1 MNSRKPCHAEMG
13 ISHLNAPDGIP
24 LTVRD
29 WPLAGAVV
37 ARATVLI
44 VHGLGEHSGRYAAL
58 AHRLNDW
65 GFAVRAYDQYGHG
78 LSGGPQGGLSSDT
91 RLLDDL
97 AVVLDATRSA
107 MPRNQPL
114 VLLGHSLGGLVAS
127 DFVASGL
134 RHVDALVLSS
144 PALALHLSGAQ
155 KALMSSLPKLVPNLR
170 VANGVQSRH
179 LSHDAA
185 VVSAYDSDGLQHNRI
200 SARLARYMAEAGLRV
215 QAKARNWCVPTL
227 LLWAGQD
234 KLVDPSG
241 SRSFAEHAPP
251 QTLQAQCFEQSYHEI
266 FNESPELAEPVFAR
280 LEQWLGQQFPQA

>member
-1 MNSRKPCHAEMG
+1 MGSQNNTGAEMR
-13 ISHLNAPDGIP
+13 ISHLSAPDGTQ

-29 WPLAGAVV
+29 WPLAGGAV

-58 AHRLNDW
+58 ARQLNDW
-65 GFAVRAYDQYGHG
+65 GFAVRAYDQFGHG
-78 LSGGPQGGLSSDT
+78 LSGGARGALTSDM

-97 AVVLDATRSA
+97 AAVLDATRA
-107 MPRNQPL
+107 TMPRDQSL

-134 RHVDALVLSS
+134 RNVDALVLSS
-144 PALALHLSGAQ
+144 PALALHLSGVQ
-155 KALMSSLPKLVPNLR
+155 KALMASLPKLLPNLR

-179 LSHDAA
+179 LSHDPA
-185 VVSAYDSDGLQHNRI
+185 VVKAYDTDTLQHNRI
-200 SARLARYMAEAGLRV
+200 SARLARYMAEGGLRV

-234 KLVDPSG
+234 KLVDPAG
-241 SRSFAEHAPP
+241 SQAFAEHVPLKV
-251 QTLQAQCFEQSYHEI
+251 LQAQCFEEAYHEI
-266 FNESPELAEPVFAR
+266 FNESTELAAPVLAR
-280 LEQWLGQQFPQA
+280 LRAWLDQQFPAA

>member
-1 MNSRKPCHAEMG
+1 MGSQNNTGAEMR
-13 ISHLNAPDGIP
+13 ISHLSAPDGTQ

-29 WPLAGAVV
+29 WPLAGGAV

-58 AHRLNDW
+58 ARQLNDW
-65 GFAVRAYDQYGHG
+65 GFAVRAYDQFGHG
-78 LSGGPQGGLSSDT
+78 LSGGTRGALTSDM

-97 AVVLDATRSA
+97 AAVLDATRA
-107 MPRNQPL
+107 TMPRDQSL

-134 RHVDALVLSS
+134 RNVDALVLSS
-144 PALALHLSGAQ
+144 PALALHLSGVQ
-155 KALMSSLPKLVPNLR
+155 KALMASLPKLLPNLR

-179 LSHDAA
+179 LSHDPA
-185 VVSAYDSDGLQHNRI
+185 VVKAYDADALQHNRI
-200 SARLARYMAEAGLRV
+200 SARLARYMAEGGLRV

-234 KLVDPSG
+234 KLVDPAG
-241 SRSFAEHAPP
+241 SQAFAEHVPLKV
-251 QTLQAQCFEQSYHEI
+251 LQAQCFEEAYHEI
-266 FNESPELAEPVFAR
+266 FNESTELAAPVLAR
-280 LEQWLGQQFPQA
+280 LRAWLDQQFPAA